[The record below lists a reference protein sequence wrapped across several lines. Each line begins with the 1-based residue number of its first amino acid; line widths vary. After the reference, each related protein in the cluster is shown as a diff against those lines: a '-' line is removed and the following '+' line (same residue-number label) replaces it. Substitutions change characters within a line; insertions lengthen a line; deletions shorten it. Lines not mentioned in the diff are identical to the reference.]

1 MKKVTDKFWVAP
13 QISQTD
19 IEEAKSL
26 GITTI
31 LNNRPD
37 GEDPGQPAAAA
48 HAEAARAAGI
58 DYRHIPVVGGAIDRA
73 QVKAF
78 QKALAEA
85 PGPVLA
91 HCRSGTRSLV
101 LYTIGEVLDGR
112 MKLSDI
118 DALGQRMGIDLTGA
132 KVWLANHQ

>member
-1 MKKVTDKFWVAP
+1 MKQVTDRFWVAP
-13 QISQTD
+13 QISQVD
-19 IEEAKSL
+19 IEEAKAR

-48 HAEAARAAGI
+48 HALIARENGI
-58 DYRHIPVVGGAIDRA
+58 DYQHIPVVGGAIGREQID
-73 QVKAF
+73 AF
-78 QKALAEA
+78 RQALAEA

-112 MKLSDI
+112 MDPSGI
-118 DALGQRMGIDLTGA
+118 DGLGQRMGIDLTGA
-132 KVWLANHQ
+132 KVWLANHR

>member
-1 MKKVTDKFWVAP
+1 MKQVTDKFWVAP
-13 QISQTD
+13 QISQAD
-19 IEEAKSL
+19 IDDAAAH
-26 GITTI
+26 GIRTI
-31 LNNRPD
+31 INNRPD

-48 HAEAARAAGI
+48 HAEAARAHGM
-58 DYRHIPVVGGAIDRA
+58 DYQHIPVVGGSLGRA
-73 QVKAF
+73 QIDAF
-78 QKALAEA
+78 RKALAEA

-112 MKLSDI
+112 MQPSEI

-132 KVWLANHQ
+132 KVWLANNR